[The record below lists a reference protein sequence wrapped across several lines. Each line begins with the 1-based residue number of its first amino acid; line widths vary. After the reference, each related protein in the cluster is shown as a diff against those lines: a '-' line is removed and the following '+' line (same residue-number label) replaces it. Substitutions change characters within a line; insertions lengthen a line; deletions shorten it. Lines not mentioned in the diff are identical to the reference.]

1 MASEARKIVES
12 ALGNNMAAKIW
23 TGNYAPVF
31 PFTPQDF
38 AIGALMPMI
47 LYLFRWGH
55 RRGRGKFHSVFGA
68 ASGKP
73 TIRHVVEKLAS
84 CELFEGF
91 ESDTDKS
98 ILGDLLLTVI
108 L

>member
-1 MASEARKIVES
+1 MASEARKTVEM
-12 ALGNNMAAKIW
+12 ALGDHMTAKVW

-55 RRGRGKFHSVFGA
+55 RRGRGKFNSVFSVEG
-68 ASGKP
+68 GKP
-73 TIRHVVEKLAS
+73 TIRSVADRLARS
-84 CELFEGF
+84 ELVQGF
-91 ESDTDKS
+91 ESEAGRT
-98 ILGDLLLTVI
+98 ILGDLC
-108 L
+108 